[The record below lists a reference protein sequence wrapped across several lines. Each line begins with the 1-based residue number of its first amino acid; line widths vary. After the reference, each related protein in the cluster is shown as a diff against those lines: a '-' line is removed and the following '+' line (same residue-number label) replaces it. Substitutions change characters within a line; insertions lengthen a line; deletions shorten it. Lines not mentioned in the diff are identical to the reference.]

1 MVVVCSCFV
10 ASGPGRLVV
19 VNGTL
24 NFALYPKILKE
35 YLAISLWP
43 EAQAELGY
51 ATKITQQ
58 QVHLIIPEEKKVV
71 L

>member
-1 MVVVCSCFV
+1 MVNKVCSCFV

-19 VNGTL
+19 INRTL

-35 YLAISLWP
+35 YLAISFWP

-51 ATKITQQ
+51 ATNIGTTPVSPPQNS
-58 QVHLIIPEEKKVV
+58 
-71 L
+71 